1 MASIKISQ
9 LPVGGSINSSDELPV
24 SRGGLETYRI
34 RANQIV
40 TTGSNIGGA
49 AGVYRDSDTTIGS
62 TTLNFRSLSAVGEG
76 IQVIQTANTVNI
88 SISGQNPIKTVF
100 TGTGSQVNFPFSL
113 TNTSSRNINN
123 YRVDI
128 DGVLQEPGQTADYYL
143 NGSNLTFT
151 TAPPLSSKIVVISN
165 NLLPLVEP
173 RSITATDTLYA
184 RTLEDR
190 FRDIINVKDFG
201 AIGDGVTDDTAAI
214 QAALNASN
222 NVEPVLIPKG
232 NYVLTSTL
240 TAFCPVI
247 FNGVISV
254 SSLSSVSFKLKS
266 QPIVFNDYRK
276 IYMGTEWT
284 NPNSLLAGIALQRAV
299 DELAESLRYHTLE
312 GEGASIALGH
322 SINVDSFPAV
332 GLFGRFK
339 TIQNLTVVL
348 SAGFGIRNPT
358 TQAVTTSAQA
368 YAFDINAPTTP
379 STFGFSFNNVTIYGQ
394 KNGNGIYY
402 GIQDNNQES
411 SIVNCNFTNFYNKG
425 IKSIH
430 PLKISKCRLTGG
442 EFNLRDA
449 DRITTGIELYAG
461 DSEIIDTTV
470 SYCKTG
476 IYAEGS
482 SLTLMDVH
490 CFNGSTDNES
500 PVLWVNNA
508 NADMRATGCYFD
520 NGPIWIYPLS
530 SVSDTFGR
538 CTFDSSVF
546 TWGSTSAGNR
556 SWVVA
561 KPVQSD
567 AKLRGIITTGCQFR
581 DYRVYQRRFTYT
593 GNGLSAA
600 YISPLAKTTTGGS
613 YTEDDC
619 GVASGSNLITVSSTN
634 KYTPGLKVTG
644 TGIPSNTVIDSI
656 VDTMTLQLN
665 NNATVTNPNTTLTFS
680 ETVEVKIG
688 GTRTFNFTLGGI
700 DYSDAQNPE
709 QILTFTSAPTLGSN
723 IVMVAK
729 YFAINPFEVD
739 TADGTIDNNDAWD
752 IHVKNNSYF
761 NNVTNSSDIEP
772 VLRVFSSPIIK
783 IETNGVDTSY
793 DVDWD
798 WIVPFRL
805 HITQIESI
813 GWRCK
818 AGTYVPPPSAIGY
831 DYDTARRGKV
841 TLSSPISGYIMIKGH
856 CAGFNDIN
864 VV

>member
-9 LPVGGSINSSDELPV
+9 LPVGGSIVSTDELPV

-40 TTGSNIGGA
+40 TTGGNVGGA
-49 AGVYRDSDTTIGS
+49 AEVYKNSDTTIGS
-62 TTLNFRSLSAVGEG
+62 TTLNFRSLSGVGEG
-76 IQVIQTANTVNI
+76 IQVIQTANTINI

-100 TGTGSQVNFPFSL
+100 TGTGSQVDFPLSL
-113 TNTSSRNINN
+113 TNTSSRNVNN

-128 DGVLQEPGQTADYYL
+128 DGVLQEPGQTADYFL

-151 TAPPLSSKIVVISN
+151 SAPPLSSKIVVVSN
-165 NLLPLVEP
+165 NLLPLAEP
-173 RSITATDTLYA
+173 GNITATGTSFP
-184 RTLEDR
+184 RSLEDR
-190 FRDIINVKDFG
+190 FSDIINVKDFG
-201 AIGDGVTDDTAAI
+201 AVGDGVTDDTAAI

-254 SSLSSVSFKLKS
+254 SSLSSVRFKLKS

-276 IYMGTEWT
+276 IYMGTQWT

-299 DELAESLRYHTLE
+299 DELAESLRYHTLD
-312 GEGASIALGH
+312 GEGASVALGH
-322 SINVDSFPAV
+322 SIKVNSFPAA
-332 GLFGRFK
+332 GLFGRYK

-348 SAGFGIRNPT
+348 RSDFGIRNTT
-358 TQAVTTSAQA
+358 TQVVTQSAQA
-368 YAFDINAPTTP
+368 YAFDISAPTAP
-379 STFGFSFNNVTIYGQ
+379 KAFGFSFNNVTIYGQ
-394 KNGNGIYY
+394 KYGNGIYY
-402 GIQDNNQES
+402 GSQNGIDATIE
-411 SIVNCNFTNFYNKG
+411 NCNLVNFYEKG
-425 IKSIH
+425 ITSIH
-430 PLKISKCRLTGG
+430 PIKISKCQLGGG
-442 EFNLRDA
+442 EFVLRDA

-461 DSEIIDTTV
+461 DSEILDTTV

-476 IYAEGS
+476 IYTEGG
-482 SLTLMDVH
+482 TLVLMGTH
-490 CFNGSTDNES
+490 IFNGSTDNKS
-500 PVLWVNNA
+500 PILWVNNP

-530 SVSDTFGR
+530 SGSDTFGR
-538 CTFDSSVF
+538 CIFDSSVF
-546 TWGSTSAGNR
+546 TWASKSAGNR

-561 KPVQSD
+561 KPTQPG

-581 DYRVYQRRFTYT
+581 DYRIFQKRFTYT
-593 GNGLSAA
+593 GNGSETE
-600 YISPLAKTTTGGS
+600 YICPLAKTTTGGS
-613 YTEDDC
+613 YTEDNC
-619 GVASGSNLITVSSTN
+619 SIISGSNLITVSSTN

-644 TGIPSNTVIDSI
+644 TGIPSNTVIDRI
-656 VDTMTLQLN
+656 VDTTTLQLN
-665 NNATVTNPNTTLTFS
+665 NNATATNANATLTFS

-688 GTRTFNFTLGGI
+688 GTRTFNFTLSEI
-700 DYSDAQNPE
+700 DYTDAQNPE
-709 QILTFTSAPTLGSN
+709 QILTFTSAPTLNSN
-723 IVMVAK
+723 IVMVSK
-729 YFAINPFEVD
+729 YFAVNPFEVD
-739 TADGTIDNNDAWD
+739 TTDGTVDPNDAWD
-752 IHVKNNSYF
+752 IHVKDNSYY
-761 NNVTNSSDIEP
+761 NDVTNNQDIEP
-772 VLRVFSSPIIK
+772 VLKMFSSPIIK

-805 HITQIESI
+805 HISQIESI

-818 AGTYVPPPSAIGY
+818 AGTYVSPPTIGY

-841 TLSSPISGYIMIKGH
+841 TLSSPVSGYIMIKGH

>member
-9 LPVGGSINSSDELPV
+9 LPVGGSIVSTDELPV

-34 RANQIV
+34 KANQIV
-40 TTGSNIGGA
+40 TTGGNVGDA
-49 AGVYRDSDTTIGS
+49 AEVYKNSDTTIGS
-62 TTLNFRSLSAVGEG
+62 TTLNFRSLSGVGQG
-76 IQVIQTANTVNI
+76 IQVIQTANTINI

-100 TGTGSQVNFPFSL
+100 TGTGSQVDFPLSL
-113 TNTSSRNINN
+113 TNTSSRNVNN

-128 DGVLQEPGQTADYYL
+128 DGVLQEPGQTADYFL

-151 TAPPLSSKIVVISN
+151 SAPPLSSKIVVVSN

-173 RSITATDTLYA
+173 GNITATDTSFP
-184 RTLEDR
+184 RSLEDR
-190 FRDIINVKDFG
+190 FSDIINVKDFG
-201 AIGDGVTDDTAAI
+201 AVGDGVTDDTAAI
-214 QAALNASN
+214 QAAINASN

-232 NYVLTSTL
+232 NYVLKSTI

-254 SSLSSVSFKLKS
+254 SSLSSVRFKLKS

-299 DELAESLRYHTLE
+299 DELAESPRYHTLD

-322 SINVDSFPAV
+322 SIKVNSFPA
-332 GLFGRFK
+332 LFGRFK

-348 SAGFGIRNPT
+348 SAGFGIRDTT

-368 YAFDINAPTTP
+368 YAFDINAPTT
-379 STFGFSFNNVTIYGQ
+379 SAFFGFSFNNVTIYGQ

-430 PLKISKCRLTGG
+430 PLSISKCRLTGG
-442 EFNLRDA
+442 EYNLRDA

-476 IYAEGS
+476 IYAEGA
-482 SLTLMDVH
+482 SLTLMNVH
-490 CFNGSTDNES
+490 SFNGSTDNES
-500 PVLWVNNA
+500 PILWVNNP

-546 TWGSTSAGNR
+546 TWAGKSAGNR
-556 SWVVA
+556 SWIVA
-561 KPVQSD
+561 KPTQSG

-581 DYRVYQRRFTYT
+581 DYRIYQRRFTYT

-613 YTEDDC
+613 YTDFFPC
-619 GVASGSNLITVSSTN
+619 GILSGSDLITVSSTN

-656 VDTMTLQLN
+656 VDTTTLQLN
-665 NNATVTNPNTTLTFS
+665 NNATTTSPSATLTFS
-680 ETVEVKIG
+680 ETVEVKIN
-688 GTRTFNFTLGGI
+688 GTRTFNFTLSGI
-700 DYSDAQNPE
+700 DYSNAQNPE
-709 QILTFTSAPTLGSN
+709 QILTFTSPPPLSSN
-723 IVMVAK
+723 IVMVSK
-729 YFAINPFEVD
+729 YFAVNPFEVD
-739 TADGTIDNNDAWD
+739 KTDGTVDPNDAWD
-752 IHVKNNSYF
+752 IHVKDNSYY
-761 NNVTNSSDIEP
+761 NDVTNLSSDIEP
-772 VLRVFSSPIIK
+772 VLRMFSSPIIK

-805 HITQIESI
+805 HISQIESI
-813 GWRCK
+813 GWRCRTD
-818 AGTYVPPPSAIGY
+818 AYVPPPSAIGY

-841 TLSSPISGYIMIKGH
+841 TLSSPVSGYIMIKGH